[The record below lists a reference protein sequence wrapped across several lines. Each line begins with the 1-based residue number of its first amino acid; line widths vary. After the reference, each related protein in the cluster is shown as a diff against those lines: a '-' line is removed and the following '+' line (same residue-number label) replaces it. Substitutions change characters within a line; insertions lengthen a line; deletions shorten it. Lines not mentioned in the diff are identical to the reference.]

1 MEIKK
6 INGVSVAI
14 IGRNKLNG
22 WLCVNN
28 TLNGYMFLNWVKK
41 DLVVW
46 EKG

>member
-6 INGVSVAI
+6 INGVIVAI
-14 IGRNKLNG
+14 LGRNKLNG
-22 WLCVNN
+22 WLSENY
-28 TLNGYMFLNWVKK
+28 TLNGYMFLDWVKK